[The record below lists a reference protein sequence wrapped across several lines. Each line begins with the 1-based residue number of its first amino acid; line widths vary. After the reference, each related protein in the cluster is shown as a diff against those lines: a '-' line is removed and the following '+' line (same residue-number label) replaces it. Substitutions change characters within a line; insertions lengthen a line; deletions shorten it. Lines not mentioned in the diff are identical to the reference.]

1 MIGASNPNR
10 RGCRLIF
17 GIRVLCTSQILKLYE
32 IGFSRVDLDR
42 LAGFLYLARCG
53 EFPNPP
59 LFEIALATVLPAN
72 CGFGDQRVDV
82 AQ

>member
-10 RGCRLIF
+10 RSCRLIF

-42 LAGFLYLARCG
+42 LADFLYLARCG
-53 EFPNPP
+53 E
-59 LFEIALATVLPAN
+59 AV
-72 CGFGDQRVDV
+72 R
-82 AQ
+82 